1 MHFPFFTHD
10 PSNNWMIFHLNLN
23 LVIKL
28 DILSQIANEDDTDED
43 GDDDEKMIVDDNSSK
58 MNLDISTSDSNM
70 NSVNRPVNEPLP
82 KVSGEA
88 DDGWVVVSN
97 KRNKGRKNQIKSI

>member
-1 MHFPFFTHD
+1 
-10 PSNNWMIFHLNLN
+10 
-23 LVIKL
+23 
-28 DILSQIANEDDTDED
+28 
-43 GDDDEKMIVDDNSSK
+43 MIVDDNSSK
-58 MNLDISTSDSNM
+58 MNLEISTSDSNM

-97 KRNKGRKNQIKSI
+97 RRNKGRKN